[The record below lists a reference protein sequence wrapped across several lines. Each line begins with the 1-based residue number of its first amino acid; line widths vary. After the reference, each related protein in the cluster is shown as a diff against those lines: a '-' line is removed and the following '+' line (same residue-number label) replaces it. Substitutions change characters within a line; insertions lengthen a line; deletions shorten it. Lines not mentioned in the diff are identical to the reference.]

1 MGQAAP
7 TAPGRDRFGTA
18 ASDTAAEGLAGARP
32 PPSAVVSV
40 RSGRRPA
47 PHGAG
52 SMSTVRRG
60 ATPLLLPTRIR
71 EPSAAATPRPPAP
84 APAPA
89 ATATARTAA
98 PPSSPPTPPTNSAR
112 TAAPRPPSTGPG
124 VARRSADEA
133 VDECDKSHS
142 PGPAEPRWQRGQGR
156 RAITGRCVAGPWPG
170 RAAQC
175 TDPTEHP
182 RPPTQPHTPTPPTPP
197 NPQPHQPSRPDQ
209 TTPTHQPSRPDQ
221 APTPTPTNPATHPT
235 PPIQPHTP
243 TPAHTTTRPPPPLH
257 ATALHGARRAAPAPA
272 RREPGASGDG
282 TGPRPSGAHRLDY
295 GADRERRRGHED
307 GGAGYATVPR
317 CATAAPDRPR
327 GPNTA
332 RTPLR

>member
-1 MGQAAP
+1 
-7 TAPGRDRFGTA
+7 
-18 ASDTAAEGLAGARP
+18 
-32 PPSAVVSV
+32 
-40 RSGRRPA
+40 
-47 PHGAG
+47 
-52 SMSTVRRG
+52 MSTVRRG

-89 ATATARTAA
+89 TTATARTATARTAA
-98 PPSSPPTPPTNSAR
+98 PPSSPPTPPARSAR
-112 TAAPRPPSTGPG
+112 TAAPRPPSTGPR

-156 RAITGRCVAGPWPG
+156 RAITGRCFAGPWPG

-175 TDPTEHP
+175 TDPTEHRYP
-182 RPPTQPHTPTPPTPP
+182 PPQPHPPPHRPHQTPSPTNPADPTEHPHPPAQPHTPPP
-197 NPQPHQPSRPDQ
+197 
-209 TTPTHQPSRPDQ
+209 
-221 APTPTPTNPATHPT
+221 AP
-235 PPIQPHTP
+235 
-243 TPAHTTTRPPPPLH
+243 TTRPPPPLH

-282 TGPRPSGAHRLDY
+282 TGPRPSGAHRLNY
-295 GADRERRRGHED
+295 GAGRGRRRGHED
-307 GGAGYATVPR
+307 GGAGYATVPC

-327 GPNTA
+327 GPNY
-332 RTPLR
+332 RPNPLALTWPRRHSVTWRPPHGNPASPRWPGTSGHHPPTGE